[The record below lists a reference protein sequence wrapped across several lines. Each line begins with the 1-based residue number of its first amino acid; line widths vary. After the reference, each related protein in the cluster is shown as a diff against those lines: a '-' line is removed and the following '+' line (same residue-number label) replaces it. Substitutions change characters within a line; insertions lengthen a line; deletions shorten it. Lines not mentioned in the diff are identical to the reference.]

1 MKAPA
6 DPGMVLREGLAQ
18 LGIAPAE
25 QAQALLEKYMAEIER
40 WNPRFGLVK
49 YDGRQELIVKHVL
62 DSLSAWTA
70 LRDAA
75 SGSGAVLDVGSGA
88 GFPGIPLAIALPDIT
103 FTLLERMARRAAFL
117 ETCAI
122 LLGLSRVKVT
132 QSDLAAMTGEFD
144 VVTCRAVAPLGRL
157 LEDIERS
164 AISWRTIVAYKGRE
178 ERAREEIE
186 EVERLMPGR
195 FSLELRP
202 LRTPFLD
209 EERCLAVL
217 APFRY

>member
-1 MKAPA
+1 MRSPA
-6 DPGMVLREGLAQ
+6 DPAAVLGEGLAQ

-25 QAQALLEKYMAEIER
+25 PAQALLEKYMAEVER

-49 YDGRQELIVKHVL
+49 YNGRQELIVKHVL

-70 LRDAA
+70 VREAA
-75 SGSGAVLDVGSGA
+75 SGAGAVLDVGSGA
-88 GFPGIPLAIALPDIT
+88 GFPGIPLAIALPDNS

-122 LLGLSRVKVT
+122 LLGLSKVTVT
-132 QSDLAAMTGEFD
+132 QSDLSVMTGDFD

-157 LEDIERS
+157 LKDIGRS
-164 AISWRTIVAYKGRE
+164 AIRWRTIIAYKGKE
-178 ERAREEIE
+178 EHAREEIE
-186 EVERLMPGR
+186 EVERLMPGH
-195 FSLELRP
+195 FHIALRP

-209 EERCLAVL
+209 EERCMVVL
-217 APFRY
+217 APVRY